1 VTAARTRSPG
11 GVALVFVLATIAL
24 VVPPCVAL
32 ARAVTTVQIERQVR
46 TASALASDVV
56 TGAETICLR
65 WLRNESEKV
74 VLPPDAMVPAVAVA
88 DERFVVADRE
98 VTVRIVAWDQ
108 CGLVPADLAAGAS
121 PTKLVLPNAI
131 ARAGEFLSRAGAPRG
146 LDQLA
151 TVDGSASAFPEV
163 DLGRESEAGGL
174 KAVVKSS
181 TLESPGA
188 WIGVRPLAKDG
199 SPAAINVHTA
209 RKDVLDA
216 ALRDAGRGGLDA
228 ILAAR
233 ADGRQAAL
241 AGAGTGGNDAAG
253 NASVVLVSTSDTWA
267 FRIDVTVGAVRES
280 WWVVFAR
287 DGGGFKRAQRLFI
300 PD

>member
-1 VTAARTRSPG
+1 VR
-11 GVALVFVLATIAL
+11 
-24 VVPPCVAL
+24 
-32 ARAVTTVQIERQVR
+32 IERQVR

-56 TGAETICLR
+56 FGAETICLR

-74 VLPPDAMVPAVAVA
+74 VLGPDAQVPAVAVA
-88 DERFVVADRE
+88 DERLSVVADRE

-108 CGLVPADLAAGAS
+108 CGLVPAEFAARAS
-121 PTKLVLPNAI
+121 PLKLVLPNAI
-131 ARAGEFLSRAGAPRG
+131 ARAGELLSRAAAPRG

-151 TVDGSASAFPEV
+151 TAGGPVSAFPQV
-163 DLGRESEAGGL
+163 DLARSSEAGGL
-174 KAVVKSS
+174 KTVPKSS

-199 SPAAINVHTA
+199 APAAINVHTA

-216 ALRDAGRGGLDA
+216 ALRDAGRGGLDT

-241 AGAGTGGNDAAG
+241 AGAGAGGSDAAG
-253 NASVVLVSTSDTWA
+253 NASVVLVGASDTWA

-287 DGGGFKRAQRLFI
+287 GGGGFQRAQRLFI